1 MDRVLLITGGARGI
15 GAATARLAARRGH
28 AVAINYRAARDAA
41 EALAGEIGRQG
52 GKAIAVQA
60 DVAREADVVRMFGEV
75 DARLGRLSALVN
87 NAGVNGGPPRPV
99 AELEASELERLM
111 AVNVIGLMLCCRE
124 AVRRMSTA
132 RGGSGG
138 AIVNVSSM
146 AAVIGGRGG
155 RSAYA
160 GSKGAVDSFSVGLAK
175 EVAQDGIRVNV
186 LRPGMTRSDMTAEV
200 HEDPERLAQIAATIA
215 MGRIAEPEEMA
226 SAILWLLS
234 ADASFISGA
243 RLDASGGGFV
253 LAPARGG

>member
-1 MDRVLLITGGARGI
+1 MNRVLLVTGGTRGI
-15 GAATARLAARRGH
+15 GAATARLAARCGH
-28 AVAINYRAARDAA
+28 AVAINYRAATDAA
-41 EALAGEIGRQG
+41 EALAAEIGCNG
-52 GKAIAVQA
+52 GQAIAVQA
-60 DVAREADVVRMFGEV
+60 DVAREADVMRMFEEV
-75 DARLGRLSALVN
+75 DAQFGRLSALVN

-99 AELEASELERLM
+99 ADLEAFELERLV
-111 AVNVIGLMLCCRE
+111 AVNVTGLMLCCRE

-132 RGGSGG
+132 RGGAGG

-175 EVAQDGIRVNV
+175 EVAAEGIRVNV

-200 HEDPERLAQIAATIA
+200 HGDPRRLAKVAATIA
-215 MGRIAEPEEMA
+215 MGRTAEPEEMA

-234 ADASFISGA
+234 EGASFISGA

-253 LAPARGG
+253 LSS

>member
-1 MDRVLLITGGARGI
+1 MADVLLITGGARGI

-28 AVAINYRAARDAA
+28 AVAINYRAAKDAA
-41 EALAGEIGRQG
+41 EILIDEIERGGGR
-52 GKAIAVQA
+52 AIAVQA
-60 DVAREADVVRMFGEV
+60 DVAHEAEIVRMFEEV

-99 AELEASELERLM
+99 AELEAVELERLM
-111 AVNVIGLMLCCRE
+111 AVNVTGLMLCCRE

-132 RGGSGG
+132 RGGTGG

-160 GSKGAVDSFSVGLAK
+160 GSKGAVDSFSVGLAR
-175 EVAQDGIRVNV
+175 EGAAEGIRVNV

-200 HEDPERLAQIAATIA
+200 HDDPERLARIAATIA
-215 MGRIAEPEEMA
+215 MGRTAEPEEMA

-234 ADASFISGA
+234 GEASFISGA

-253 LAPARGG
+253 LSS